1 MFEKAALRTAK
12 LLYALAI
19 GAGVIW
25 LAWLCLV
32 HLPLWAAV
40 LVFCLALPLLALA
53 AAPVAAGGALLA
65 GLAVGLITLTR
76 YGLARRVRVDD

>member
-12 LLYALAI
+12 ILYALAI

-32 HLPLWAAV
+32 HLPVWAAV

-53 AAPVAAGGALLA
+53 AAPIAAGGALLA
-65 GLAVGLITLTR
+65 GLVVGLVTVVSYLI
-76 YGLARRVRVDD
+76 ARRVRSDG

>member
-12 LLYALAI
+12 ILYALAI

-32 HLPLWAAV
+32 HLPVWAAV

-53 AAPVAAGGALLA
+53 AAPIAAGGALLA
-65 GLAVGLITLTR
+65 GLVVGLVTVVSYSI
-76 YGLARRVRVDD
+76 ARRVRSGG

>member
-12 LLYALAI
+12 ILYALAI

-65 GLAVGLITLTR
+65 GLAVGLITVIS

>member
-1 MFEKAALRTAK
+1 MLEKVALRTAHIV
-12 LLYALAI
+12 YALAL

-40 LVFCLALPLLALA
+40 LAFCFGLPLLALA
-53 AAPVAAGGALLA
+53 AAPLAAGGALLA
-65 GLAVGLITLTR
+65 GLVVGVVALISHWFCR
-76 YGLARRVRVDD
+76 PVRAGD

>member
-19 GAGVIW
+19 GAGVVW

-40 LVFCLALPLLALA
+40 LVFCLVLPLLALA

-65 GLAVGLITLTR
+65 GLAVGLVTLIR
-76 YGLARRVRVDD
+76 YGLARRVQVDD

>member
-1 MFEKAALRTAK
+1 VVGPEQSLRTAHIV
-12 LLYALAI
+12 YALAI

-40 LVFCLALPLLALA
+40 LAFCFGLSLLALA
-53 AAPVAAGGALLA
+53 VVPLAAGGALLA
-65 GLAVGLITLTR
+65 GLVVGVVALITH
-76 YGLARRVRVDD
+76 

>member
-1 MFEKAALRTAK
+1 MLEKITLRTAHIV
-12 LLYALAI
+12 YALAI

-40 LVFCLALPLLALA
+40 LAFCFGLPLLALA
-53 AAPVAAGGALLA
+53 AAPLAAGGALLA
-65 GLAVGLITLTR
+65 GLMVGVVALISHWLYR
-76 YGLARRVRVDD
+76 PVRAGD

>member
-40 LVFCLALPLLALA
+40 LVFCLALPLLTLA

-65 GLAVGLITLTR
+65 GLAVGLVTLIS
-76 YGLARRVRVDD
+76 YGLARRVRADD